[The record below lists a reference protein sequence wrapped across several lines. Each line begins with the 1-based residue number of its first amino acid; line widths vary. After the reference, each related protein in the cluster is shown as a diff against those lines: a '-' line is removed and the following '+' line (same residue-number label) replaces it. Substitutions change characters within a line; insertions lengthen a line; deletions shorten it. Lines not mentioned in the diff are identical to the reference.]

1 MAFKGAID
9 IDKEKCKGC
18 AVCVANCPT
27 ASIQLSK
34 MVNNKGHH
42 YAEMVG
48 EGCIGCS
55 SCAIVCPD
63 SVISVYRIKI

>member
-34 MVNNKGHH
+34 MVNNKGYY